1 MAQVIADRR
10 DVDFV
15 LHEQLNAAD
24 LSKNEKF
31 AEFNKK
37 TIDMIVTEARNLAV
51 KEFFPINKEGDE
63 IGATFDGGR
72 VAVPESF
79 KRAYELLREG
89 EWTAMTEDPEYGG
102 QGMPQVVSRAANDY
116 FQGAN
121 YAFMLYAGLTHGA
134 GRLVEVFGTQ
144 EQKETYLKK
153 LYTGEWS
160 GTMLLTEPE
169 AGSDVGALTTTAV
182 KNPDGTYSISGS
194 KIFISGGEHDMTEN
208 IIHPVLARIEG
219 APPGT
224 RGISLFLVPKYRVNA
239 DGSLGEFNDVVCTGI
254 EEKMGIHGSSTCS
267 LTLGG
272 KGKCIGTLLGQE
284 NKGMSAMFVMM
295 NEARLLVGMQA
306 FGCATASYLSALNY
320 AKERIQGRP
329 LTAGKDA
336 SVGGVPI
343 IRHPDVRRQL
353 MNMKVMVEGLR
364 SLHYYVGYC
373 QDMAALAGTEEEKE
387 KYEGLVDILTPIAKG
402 YGTDKAFEVCS
413 HGVQVYGGYGYTKEY
428 PAEQYLRDCRITMIY
443 EGTNGIQ
450 AMDLF
455 GRKMTMKKGKLVM
468 DLFGEIMKTVNAAKA
483 VDTLKDAAEKVEA
496 SLNKLGEAARHLGK
510 TAMENVDLA
519 FAYAYPLMEV
529 TGDVVMG
536 WMLLWRAVI
545 AAQKLE
551 AKPKDAA
558 FYQGQIKSVEFFV
571 NVFLPVALGKVNSML
586 ATNGAAVEIEDAS
599 FGG

>member
-37 TIDMIVTEARNLAV
+37 TIDMIVTEARSLAV
-51 KEFFPINKEGDE
+51 KEFLPINKEGDE

-72 VAVPESF
+72 VSVPESF
-79 KRAYELLREG
+79 KKAYELLREG

-160 GTMLLTEPE
+160 GTMLLTEPG

-194 KIFISGGEHDMTEN
+194 KIFISGGEHDLTEN

-306 FGCATASYLSALNY
+306 FGCATASYMSALNY

-353 MNMKVMVEGLR
+353 MNMKVMVEGMR

-373 QDMAALAGTEEEKE
+373 QDMAALAETEEEKE

-428 PAEQYLRDCRITMIY
+428 PVEQYLRDCRITMIY

-483 VDTLKDAAEKVEA
+483 VDTLKDAAEKVEEA
-496 SLNKLGEAARHLGK
+496 LNRLGEAARHLGK

-545 AAQKLE
+545 AVQKLE

-558 FYQGQIKSVEFFV
+558 FYQGQIKSVEFFA
-571 NVFLPVALGKVNSML
+571 NVFLPVSLGKVNSML
-586 ATNGAAVEIEDAS
+586 ATNGAAIEIEDVS

>member
-37 TIDMIVTEARNLAV
+37 TIDMIVTEARSLAV
-51 KEFFPINKEGDE
+51 KEFLPINKEGDE

-72 VAVPESF
+72 VSVPESF
-79 KRAYELLREG
+79 KKAYELLREG

-160 GTMLLTEPE
+160 GNMLLTEPG

-194 KIFISGGEHDMTEN
+194 KIFISGGEHDLTEN

-306 FGCATASYLSALNY
+306 FGCATASYMSALNY

-353 MNMKVMVEGLR
+353 MNMKVMVEGMR

-428 PAEQYLRDCRITMIY
+428 PVEQYLRDCRITMIY

-483 VDTLKDAAEKVEA
+483 VDTLKDAAEKVEEA
-496 SLNKLGEAARHLGK
+496 LNRLGEAARHLGK

-545 AAQKLE
+545 AVQKLE

-558 FYQGQIKSVEFFV
+558 FYQGQIKSVEFFA
-571 NVFLPVALGKVNSML
+571 NVFLPVSLGKVNSML
-586 ATNGAAVEIEDAS
+586 ATNGAAIEIEDVS

>member
-10 DVDFV
+10 DIDFV

-51 KEFFPINKEGDE
+51 KEFLPINKEGDE

-79 KRAYELLREG
+79 KKAYELLREG

-144 EQKETYLKK
+144 EQKDTYLKK

-160 GTMLLTEPE
+160 GTMLLTEAE

-182 KNPDGTYSISGS
+182 KNPDGTYAISGS
-194 KIFISGGEHDMTEN
+194 KIFISGGEHDLTEN

-272 KGKCIGTLLGQE
+272 KGNCIGTLLGQE

-353 MNMKVMVEGLR
+353 MNMKVMVEGMR

-402 YGTDKAFEVCS
+402 YGTDKSFEVCS

-468 DLFGEIMKTVNAAKA
+468 DLFGEIMKTVNEAKA
-483 VDTLKDAAEKVEA
+483 VGTLKDAAEKVEA

-558 FYQGQIKSVEFFV
+558 FYQGQIKSVAFFV